1 MRVLV
6 APDCFTGTLSA
17 PEAAA
22 AIAAGWARSAPHDEV
37 VRLPLS
43 DGGPGFIDVL
53 SASLGG
59 RIEAVSVADPLGRPT
74 DASLLFVEAAGR
86 RTAYLESASAAG
98 LHLLA
103 PAERDP
109 SRTSTYGVGQLL
121 ARAVEEGADRIVVGL
136 GGSGTND
143 AGAGLLAALGVG
155 RTERLA
161 RGGLALAHIAPADLD
176 GLAEAVRR
184 LREVDLVVATDV
196 DSPLLGPQGASAVFG
211 PQKGATPA
219 QVDALEVALAH
230 LAAVVSEARPEP
242 RNLLGGAPLAMA
254 GRPGAGAAGGLGYA
268 LLLLGGRRVSGVGA
282 VLEAID
288 VDARLARA
296 DLVVTGEGR
305 FDGQSLSGKVVVG
318 VADAAARHAVPV
330 LVIAGQVAVG
340 RRETVAAGIHGAYAV
355 AETPADV
362 PGALAEPAARL
373 ADRAERVART
383 WSPAP

>member
-121 ARAVEEGADRIVVGL
+121 ARAVEEGAPPASRPGAADVVG
-136 GGSGTND
+136 GGR
-143 AGAGLLAALGVG
+143 GAGLAVGAGEPGEEPPGVQDVLL
-155 RTERLA
+155 RPH
-161 RGGLALAHIAPADLD
+161 GLQH
-176 GLAEAVRR
+176 VRR
-184 LREVDLVVATDV
+184 QQRPDL
-196 DSPLLGPQGASAVFG
+196 GA
-211 PQKGATPA
+211 
-219 QVDALEVALAH
+219 
-230 LAAVVSEARPEP
+230 AAVVQS
-242 RNLLGGAPLAMA
+242 
-254 GRPGAGAAGGLGYA
+254 GR
-268 LLLLGGRRVSGVGA
+268 
-282 VLEAID
+282 
-288 VDARLARA
+288 
-296 DLVVTGEGR
+296 
-305 FDGQSLSGKVVVG
+305 
-318 VADAAARHAVPV
+318 
-330 LVIAGQVAVG
+330 
-340 RRETVAAGIHGAYAV
+340 
-355 AETPADV
+355 
-362 PGALAEPAARL
+362 
-373 ADRAERVART
+373 
-383 WSPAP
+383 